1 MDGDRT
7 ASLGS
12 VEAALNYMIP
22 MAEKPR
28 SYTYD
33 PPPGVPVRNSKYEER
48 RLAIR
53 DGRPLLRE
61 LSLDRHGFKL
71 LRQETNVADLYDE
84 AALKAIYYPEM
95 ERLVAAATG
104 ATRVVVFD
112 HTLRNGKNAS
122 RDAISRDENGVREPV
137 KRVHNDYTVKSGPQ
151 RVRDLFNGEAEEL
164 LKHRFA
170 VINVWRPIKG
180 PVETSPL
187 AVCDARSIAFADL
200 VAQDLI
206 YQDRIGETYAI
217 TFNPAHR
224 WFYFPR
230 MRTDE
235 VLLIKCYDSKDDGR
249 ARFAAHTAFDDPT
262 TPPNAA
268 PRESIEIRTLAFFP
282 PEADGARL

>member
-7 ASLGS
+7 TSLGS
-12 VEAALNYMIP
+12 VEAVLNYLIP
-22 MAEKPR
+22 MREKPR

-33 PPPGVPVRNSKYEER
+33 PPPGVPVRNSKYEAREV
-48 RLAIR
+48 AVR
-53 DGRPLLRE
+53 DARPLLLE

-104 ATRVVVFD
+104 ANRVLVFD
-112 HTLRNGKNAS
+112 HTLRNGKHATP
-122 RDAISRDENGVREPV
+122 DAISRDENGVREPV
-137 KRVHNDYTVKSGPQ
+137 KRAHNDYTVKSGPQ
-151 RVRDLFNGEAEEL
+151 RVRDLLNGEADEL

-180 PVETSPL
+180 PVESSPL
-187 AVCDARSIAFADL
+187 AVCDARSIAFEDW

-206 YQDRIGETYAI
+206 YRDRVGETYAI
-217 TFNPAHR
+217 TYNPAHR
-224 WFYFPR
+224 WFYFPK

-235 VLLIKCYDSKDDGR
+235 VLLIKCYDSKEDGR

-262 TPPNAA
+262 TPANAA

-282 PEADGARL
+282 PERNGA